1 MTSGGLSLSQLTA
14 AIVERTQG
22 RLRAEL
28 RGNPERRVASVA
40 PLATASTADLA
51 FLANPRYRRD
61 AQQSQAGAIV
71 LAARDADA
79 IGPRANADDAL
90 VVVDAPYAW
99 FALATQLLHPAA
111 PEPTGVDPAATVGR
125 GARIDPAAAVGAG
138 AFIGEDAVVGEG
150 AVIAA
155 GAHLGARSVLGAGS
169 RLHPRAVIL
178 DDCRLGERCIVHS
191 GAVIGAD
198 GFGFAPLDG
207 GWIKIPQLGRVVI
220 GDDVEVG
227 ANTTIDRGSM
237 GDTVVESGV
246 KLDNQIQIGHNCFVG
261 ANTVIAGCV
270 GVAGSA
276 RIGRNCMIGGAAGI
290 AGHLSIADG
299 CVIGPATVVSGSITT
314 PGHYTGFFPIM
325 KNREW
330 EKAAAIVRQL
340 EDLRRRIRE
349 LEAAGRGGEK

>member
-1 MTSGGLSLSQLTA
+1 MASGGLSLSDLTA
-14 AIVERTQG
+14 AIVESTQG

-28 RGNPERRVASVA
+28 RGSPERQIASVA
-40 PLATASTADLA
+40 PLATAAAADLS
-51 FLANPRYRRD
+51 FLANPRYLHD
-61 AQQSQAGAIV
+61 ARQSRAGAIV
-71 LAARDADA
+71 LTARDADA
-79 IGPRANADDAL
+79 VGARADADGTL

-99 FALATQLLHPAA
+99 FALAAQLLHPLE
-111 PEPTGVDPAATVGR
+111 PETAGVDPAARVGR
-125 GARIDPAAAVGAG
+125 GASIHPAAAVGSG
-138 AFIGEDAVVGEG
+138 AFVGEDAVVGAG

-155 GAHLGARSVLGAGS
+155 GAHLGARSILGAGS
-169 RLHPRAVIL
+169 RLYPRAVVL
-178 DDCRLGERCIVHS
+178 NDCVLGERCIVHS

-246 KLDNQIQIGHNCFVG
+246 KMDNQIQIGHNCFVG

-340 EDLRRRIRE
+340 DDLRRRIRE
-349 LEAAGRGGEK
+349 LEAARRGGGA